1 MSFHTCIL
9 TVRYVLTVLSSFN
22 YKLKIDKILFDL
34 PPPCQIDLTVCFWP
48 FYPLILILW
57 KVR

>member
-9 TVRYVLTVLSSFN
+9 TVGYVLTVLSSFN

-34 PPPCQIDLTVCFWP
+34 PPPCQMTVCFWR
-48 FYPLILILW
+48 FYPLVPILW